1 MIHLVVPGLLWPKDS
16 VAEVTRGLELPALGA
31 LLGRG
36 RRERRPA
43 VSFERWLCE
52 AFGVQADELQE
63 LPIGALRLLGEGIDP
78 GKDAWLCADP
88 VHLRFS
94 RNTLVIDAAGPDL
107 AIEEAAP
114 LVAAL
119 NEHLGEFG
127 EFLAPHPRRWYLRA
141 KRTPRIVTHSLSAV
155 TGRTLE
161 PFLPQ
166 GEDARDWRRLI
177 NEAQVLLH
185 NHPVNAA
192 REAEGR
198 PAANSLWPWG
208 AGILPDAAKA
218 PAPHVHA
225 DQPHPKGTSFGALTR
240 GLAKLAGIASSPL
253 PAQTED
259 AVPQG
264 LTLLENLSEA
274 AQSLD
279 AAAWRSGLE
288 ELEARWF
295 APMLTALKMRRA
307 HGLRLTAL
315 GDDAVVDVTLDAGDL
330 WQFWRRPKNLVDLIT
345 EQFVVPAKAGTQ
357 QHTETHPGFPRSRE

>member
-1 MIHLVVPGLLWPKDS
+1 MLLHLVVPGLLWPKDS
-16 VAEVTRGLELPALGA
+16 IADVTRGLELPALHA

-43 VSFERWLCE
+43 LPFERWLCE
-52 AFGVQADELQE
+52 AFGVQAEELQE
-63 LPIGALRLLGEGIDP
+63 LPIGALRLLGEGRDP

-94 RNTLVIDAAGPDL
+94 RNTLVVGGAAELEL
-107 AIEEAAP
+107 AEHEAEQ

-119 NEHLGEFG
+119 NAHLAEFG
-127 EFLAPHPRRWYLRA
+127 EFIAPHPQRWYLRA
-141 KRTPRIVTHSLSAV
+141 KRAPRIATHALSAV

-198 PAANSLWPWG
+198 ATANSLWPWG
-208 AGILPDAAKA
+208 AGILPDAARA

-225 DQPHPKGTSFGALTR
+225 DQPLAL
-240 GLAKLAGIASSPL
+240 GLAKLAGVPAAPL
-253 PAQTED
+253 PARFEN
-259 AVPQG
+259 AVLQG
-264 LTLLENLSEA
+264 LTFLENLSEA

-279 AAAWRSGLE
+279 AATWRSGLT

-295 APMLTALKMRRA
+295 APALAALKARRI

-315 GDDAVVDVTLDAGDL
+315 GDDATVDITLDAGDL
-330 WQFWRRPKNLVDLIT
+330 WQFWRRAKSLVDL
-345 EQFVVPAKAGTQ
+345 FK
-357 QHTETHPGFPRSRE
+357 

>member
-16 VAEVTRGLELPALGA
+16 IAEVTRGLELPSLHA

-36 RRERRPA
+36 RRARRPA
-43 VSFERWLCE
+43 VSAERWLCE
-52 AFGVQADELQE
+52 AFGLRADELQE
-63 LPIGALRLLGEGIDP
+63 FPIGALRLLGEGHEP
-78 GKDAWLCADP
+78 GADAWLCADP

-94 RNTLVIDAAGPDL
+94 RNTLVVAGGEPDL
-107 AIEEAAP
+107 SRQEADQ

-119 NEHLGEFG
+119 NAHLADFG
-127 EFLAPHPRRWYLRA
+127 EFLAPHPQRWYLRT
-141 KRTPRIVTHSLSAV
+141 KRTPRIVTHSPAAV
-155 TGRTLE
+155 AGRTLE
-161 PFLPQ
+161 PFLPR

-192 REAEGR
+192 REAAGR
-198 PAANSLWPWG
+198 ATANSLWPWG

-225 DQPHPKGTSFGALTR
+225 DQPLAL
-240 GLAKLAGIASSPL
+240 GLAKLAGVPAAPL
-253 PAQTED
+253 PQKAED

-264 LTLLENLSEA
+264 LTFLDALAEA
-274 AQSLD
+274 AQGLE

-295 APMLTALKMRRA
+295 APSLAALKARRI

-315 GDDAVVDVTLDAGDL
+315 GDDAVVDLTLDAGDL
-330 WQFWRRPKNLVDLIT
+330 WQFWRRPLTLT
-345 EQFVVPAKAGTQ
+345 GLAALLA
-357 QHTETHPGFPRSRE
+357 

>member
-52 AFGVQADELQE
+52 AFGVRSEELQE

-119 NEHLGEFG
+119 NEHLGEFI
-127 EFLAPHPRRWYLRA
+127 APHPRRWYLRA
-141 KRTPRIVTHSLSAV
+141 RHAPRIATHPLSAV

-185 NHPVNAA
+185 NHPLNVA
-192 REAEGR
+192 REAAGR
-198 PAANSLWPWG
+198 PMANSLWPWG

-225 DQPHPKGTSFGALTR
+225 DQPLAL
-240 GLAKLAGIASSPL
+240 GLAKLAGVPAAPL
-253 PAQTED
+253 PQKAED
-259 AVPQG
+259 AVPHS
-264 LTLLENLSEA
+264 LTFLDTLGEA
-274 AQSLD
+274 AQGLD
-279 AAAWRSGLE
+279 AAAWRNGLE

-295 APMLTALKMRRA
+295 APSLAALKARRI

-315 GDDAVVDVTLDAGDL
+315 GDDAIVDLTLDAGDL
-330 WQFWRRPKNLVDLIT
+330 WQFWRRPKTLTDLL
-345 EQFVVPAKAGTQ
+345 A
-357 QHTETHPGFPRSRE
+357 

>member
-16 VAEVTRGLELPALGA
+16 VAEVTRGLELPALHA

-52 AFGVQADELQE
+52 AFGVRSDELQE

-78 GKDAWLCADP
+78 GKNAWLCADP

-94 RNTLVIDAAGPDL
+94 RNTLVVGGAAELEL
-107 AIEEAAP
+107 AGHEAEQ

-119 NEHLGEFG
+119 NAHLADFG

-141 KRTPRIVTHSLSAV
+141 KRAPRIATHSLSSV

-161 PFLPQ
+161 PFLPL
-166 GEDARDWRRLI
+166 GEEARDWRRLI

-185 NHPVNAA
+185 NHPLNVA
-192 REAEGR
+192 REAAGR
-198 PAANSLWPWG
+198 PMANSLWPWG

-225 DQPHPKGTSFGALTR
+225 DQPLAR
-240 GLAKLAGIASSPL
+240 GLAKLAGVPAAPL
-253 PAQTED
+253 PQKADD
-259 AVPQG
+259 AVPHS
-264 LTLLENLSEA
+264 LTFLDNLGEA
-274 AQSLD
+274 AQGLD

-295 APMLTALKMRRA
+295 APSLAALKARRI
-307 HGLRLTAL
+307 HGLRLIAL
-315 GDDAVVDVTLDAGDL
+315 GDDAIADITLDAGDL
-330 WQFWRRPKNLVDLIT
+330 WQFWRRPKTLADLL
-345 EQFVVPAKAGTQ
+345 PD
-357 QHTETHPGFPRSRE
+357 

>member
-52 AFGVQADELQE
+52 AFGVRSEELQE

-141 KRTPRIVTHSLSAV
+141 KRTPRIVTHSLSAI

-185 NHPVNAA
+185 NHPLNAA
-192 REAEGR
+192 REAKGR
-198 PAANSLWPWG
+198 PTANSLWPWG
-208 AGILPDAAKA
+208 AGVLPGAARA

-225 DQPHPKGTSFGALTR
+225 DQPLAL
-240 GLAKLAGIASSPL
+240 GLAKLASVPAAPL
-253 PAQTED
+253 PAQFEN
-259 AVPQG
+259 AVLQG
-264 LTLLENLSEA
+264 LTFLENLSEA

-279 AAAWRSGLE
+279 AATWRSGLT

-295 APMLTALKMRRA
+295 TPALAALKARRI

-315 GDDAVVDVTLDAGDL
+315 GDDAIVDLTLDAGDL
-330 WQFWRRPKNLVDLIT
+330 WQFWRRPKTLVDLL
-345 EQFVVPAKAGTQ
+345 K
-357 QHTETHPGFPRSRE
+357 

>member
-16 VAEVTRGLELPALGA
+16 LAEVTRGRELPVLHA

-36 RRERRPA
+36 RRVRRPA
-43 VSFERWLCE
+43 VPAERWLCE
-52 AFGVQADELQE
+52 AFGIKGGELRE
-63 LPIGALRLLGEGIDP
+63 LPIGALRLLGDGGDP
-78 GKDAWLCADP
+78 GTDAWLCADP

-94 RNTLVIDAAGPDL
+94 RNTLVVDAAGPDL
-107 AIEEAAP
+107 GMDEAAQ

-119 NEHLGEFG
+119 NEHLADFG

-141 KRTPRIVTHSLSAV
+141 KAAPRIATHSPAAV
-155 TGRTLE
+155 AGRTLE

-185 NHPVNAA
+185 NHPLNAA
-192 REAEGR
+192 REAAGR
-198 PAANSLWPWG
+198 PTANSLWPWG
-208 AGILPDAAKA
+208 AGPLPAAA
-218 PAPHVHA
+218 RTPVPEVHA
-225 DQPHPKGTSFGALTR
+225 DHPLAL
-240 GLAKLAGIASSPL
+240 GLAKLAVIPATPL
-253 PAQTED
+253 PARLDD

-264 LTLLENLSEA
+264 LTFLETLSEA

-279 AAAWRSGLE
+279 AAAWRAGLA

-295 APMLTALKMRRA
+295 APALAALKARRV

-330 WQFWRRPKNLVDLIT
+330 WQFWRRPKMLADLI
-345 EQFVVPAKAGTQ
+345 A
-357 QHTETHPGFPRSRE
+357 